1 MRYCIFVLLLLS
13 GCANTETVRTSAN
26 TFVLYTSAAPVCG
39 SMGSLKIA
47 QKMAAVE
54 TIKAG
59 YDRYVFIAGDMEN
72 NVTSYTAPG
81 TYHTN
86 GQLNVFGNS
95 AYYSSSSYYQPGPT
109 YFSGGHDTYLHVKM
123 FKKGDKG
130 YSKAVS
136 ARETLGE
143 NWQKLVSEGVRSCS

>member
-1 MRYCIFVLLLLS
+1 MRYFIFLLLLLT
-13 GCANTETVRTSAN
+13 GCANTETIRTSAN
-26 TFVLYTSAAPVCG
+26 TFVLHTSAAPVCG
-39 SMGSLKIA
+39 TTGSLRIA
-47 QKMAAVE
+47 QQMVAIE
-54 TIKAG
+54 TIRAG
-59 YDRYVFIAGDMEN
+59 YDRYVLLDGDAQN

-95 AYYSSSSYYQPGPT
+95 AYYSSNSYYQPGPT
-109 YFSGGHDTYLHVKM
+109 YFSGGHDTYLQVKM

-136 ARETLGE
+136 AKETLGA
-143 NWQKLVSEGVRSCS
+143 NWQKLVSEGVKSCS